1 MRIVL
6 LTMAV
11 AALASAQPPLFI
23 PDSFTAPSE
32 FRTGQFKLV
41 PLGPALAKQ
50 DYDAYMSSIEHL
62 QKTFS
67 GNDRWPTAKLTMDD
81 QARDMAGEQ
90 SRFEARKSFTYSV
103 LTLDGSRELGCVYI
117 SPSGKQGYDAMV
129 RVWVTKDQFDKGFE
143 ATLIPAVKTWLAA
156 KWPFGKV
163 AWPKREIPSEEWN
176 ALPNKGL

>member
-1 MRIVL
+1 
-6 LTMAV
+6 MAV
-11 AALASAQPPLFI
+11 AALASAQPPLLI
-23 PDSFTAPSE
+23 PDSFNPPSE

-67 GNDRWPTAKLTMDD
+67 GNDRWPTAKLTMED

-90 SRFEARKSFTYSV
+90 SRFESRKAFTYSV

-117 SPSGKQGYDAMV
+117 SPSRKQGYDAMV
-129 RVWVTKDQFDKGFE
+129 RVWVTKDQFDKGFA
-143 ATLIPAVKTWLAA
+143 ATLIPSVKTWLAE
-156 KWPFGKV
+156 KWPFAKV
-163 AWPKREIPSEEWN
+163 AWPKRDIPNEEWN
-176 ALPNKGL
+176 ALPNKGQ